1 MRKLFLG
8 VAGAALALMTATGA
22 WAGDPGVT
30 DKEIKLGSFL
40 PLQSGLSAGASQYR
54 DGMESYLKYI
64 NDQGGINGR
73 KIVWEVE
80 NDSYN
85 PQQAVA
91 AAKKLVDR
99 DGVFLIVGT
108 LGTTNT
114 LATIPFLKQRNV
126 PLLGPLGSHPSIN
139 KPEDRIVFPISPLGT
154 LHGVS
159 LAQFAHKDLKAK
171 RIGVFYQDDQYG
183 KELLEGAREFAKKNG
198 MEIVSTQSYVPSD
211 VDVSPQALAIS
222 QTKPDAVIMAVI
234 PKQGALFLKEAQKMG
249 WKTNFLAP
257 QLMGDPVAVD
267 LAGSA
272 IEGLY
277 VNLYAAIES
286 MDTPMVK
293 LANQVMAKYAPNTPV
308 GYWSYIGMAGAV
320 IFEKGARK
328 AGKNLT
334 RESLM
339 AALES
344 IGKVDA
350 GVIPPVDYTK
360 GAHSGPVTFGYA
372 QVQGGKLKLIHHWNE

>member
-1 MRKLFLG
+1 MNKFAYS
-8 VAGAALALMTATGA
+8 VAGAALALMMAAGA
-22 WAGDPGVT
+22 WAKDPGVT

-54 DGMESYLKYI
+54 DGMESYLKHI
-64 NDQGGINGR
+64 NDTGGIHGR
-73 KIVWEVE
+73 KLVWTVE

-91 AAKKLVDR
+91 VSKKLVDR
-99 DGVFLIVGT
+99 DEIFAIVGT

-114 LATIPFLKQRNV
+114 LAAIPYLKQRNV
-126 PLLGPLGSHPSIN
+126 PLLGPLGSHPAIN

-154 LHGVS
+154 LHGTS

-171 RIGVFYQDDQYG
+171 RIAVFYQDDQYG
-183 KELLEGAREFAKKNG
+183 KELLEGARDFAAKNG
-198 MEIVSTQSYVPSD
+198 MEVVSALSYVPSD

-222 QTKPDAVIMAVI
+222 RTKPDAVVMAVI
-234 PKQGALFLKEAQKMG
+234 PKQGALFLKEAQKLD

-257 QLMGDPVAVD
+257 QLMADPIGIE

-277 VNLYAAIES
+277 VNLYAAIDV
-286 MDTPMVK
+286 MDTPQVK

-320 IFEKGARK
+320 IFEQGARK

-334 RESLM
+334 RESFM

-344 IGKVDA
+344 IGKVEA
-350 GVIPPVDYTK
+350 GVVPPVDYTK
-360 GAHSGPVTFGYA
+360 GAHSGPTKFGYA
-372 QVQGGKLKLIHHWNE
+372 QVQGGKLKLIHHWND